1 MAAGHASALAEMNE
15 VMTEMEDYLSYMGD
29 ILEVAAPRLRVEVAR
44 KFWDGFM
51 EPGVLAPLLQLQV
64 RLHALPL
71 ACHLIF
77 LSSACSFFL
86 PCFLPVPSCAANTM
100 CMLVLIMS
108 Q

>member
-1 MAAGHASALAEMNE
+1 MNE